1 VTEPRGP
8 RLDLDLGSVPWSR
21 RGSFLS
27 LSSLSRSVEHP
38 GRLGDRE
45 QGLYLFDLS
54 GSRFFGDWNG
64 ILRLE
69 GLGDAGPEP
78 LEVRAATPACL
89 ELATSGGRIEVAWDG
104 PDTLRFRGDGVGL
117 RFVLSVVDPLDS
129 HVGFP
134 MPDGSWRLLM
144 GENPH
149 LAVAPLAGELRVV
162 APRVR
167 TAPGTPVPER
177 TIVDAAPGADGRFE
191 LALSQYVTC
200 HLEPPVRRPF
210 EACVA
215 EVEEE
220 LAAWTRALPAVPA
233 GLEAARDRAAHLA
246 WSSLAG
252 PRGKLRRPSMMM
264 SKNWMFATWSWD
276 HCFNALGLARGHP
289 DLAWDQ
295 LMTVFDQQ
303 APDGALP
310 DLVHDAGAMYGWVK
324 PPVHGW
330 TIRCLDRVGV
340 PTGPRIA
347 ELYPRL
353 AAWTDWWSRYRD
365 ADGDGLPEYHHGN
378 DSGWDN
384 ATVFDMGFPATSP
397 DLAAYLVI
405 QHDVLAE
412 LAERLGRPGPE
423 VAAWR
428 GRADALLARL
438 LERLWDGRRFRAL
451 RVPDDAWN
459 PDSRSIIPFVPM
471 LLGDRLPADVGDALV
486 AGFRA
491 SGLLTSWGVATEAV
505 GSPLHESDGYWRG
518 PIWAPTTLVVVEGL
532 RACGETELADG
543 IARRFLDLCA
553 RSGFAE
559 NFEATTGEPL
569 RDPAYTW
576 TASTFL
582 VLGASLANPRRP
594 TESGDQP
601 PECHED
607 GPPR

>member
-1 VTEPRGP
+1 VSVRTPGIA
-8 RLDLDLGSVPWSR
+8 LDLGSVPWSR
-21 RGSFLS
+21 RGAFLAVS
-27 LSSLSRSVEHP
+27 ELSRSVDHP
-38 GRLGDRE
+38 GRLGERE
-45 QGLYLFDLS
+45 RGLYVFDLS
-54 GSRFFGDWNG
+54 GCRFFGDWNG
-64 ILRLE
+64 ILRLD
-69 GLGDAGPEP
+69 GLADGERASLAMGP
-78 LEVRAATPACL
+78 ATPARL
-89 ELATSGGRIEVAWDG
+89 ELTAADGLIEVAWDG
-104 PDTLRFRGDGVGL
+104 PTTLRFRGLGTGL
-117 RFVLSVVDPLDS
+117 RLTVSVVDPLDS
-129 HVGFP
+129 HIGVP

-144 GENPH
+144 GENSH
-149 LAVAPLAGELRVV
+149 LAVAAIAGELRVV

-167 TAPGTPVPER
+167 TAPGAPIPEP
-177 TIVDAAPGADGRFE
+177 TVVDAIPDADGRFE
-191 LALSQYVTC
+191 IALSQYVTG
-200 HLEPPVRRPF
+200 HLEPPARRPF

-220 LAAWTRALPAVPA
+220 LAAWTGAMPDVPA
-233 GLEAARDRAAHLA
+233 GFEATRDRAAHLA

-276 HCFNALGLARGHP
+276 HCFNALGLAGGHP

-330 TIRCLDRVGV
+330 TVGLLDTAGV
-340 PTGPRIA
+340 LTDERAA
-347 ELYPRL
+347 EIYPHL
-353 AAWTDWWSRYRD
+353 ACWTDWWFAYRD

-384 ATVFDMGFPATSP
+384 ATVFDIGFPVASP

-405 QHDVLAE
+405 QLDVLAD
-412 LAERLGRPGPE
+412 LAERLGRPDDQ
-423 VAAWR
+423 VARWR
-428 GRADALLARL
+428 DRADALLARL
-438 LERLWDGRRFRAL
+438 LERLWDGRQFRAL
-451 RVPDDAWN
+451 RIPDNAWN

-471 LLGDRLPADVGDALV
+471 LLGNRLPSEVRATLV
-486 AGFRA
+486 SAFRA
-491 SGLLTSWGVATEAV
+491 SGLLTRWGVATEAV
-505 GSPLHESDGYWRG
+505 DSTLHESDGYWRG

-532 RACGETELADG
+532 RACGEAGLADD
-543 IARRFLDLCA
+543 IARRFLELCA

-594 TESGDQP
+594 TGSGDQP
-601 PECHED
+601 PEI
-607 GPPR
+607 GR